1 MREGFD
7 GGFIHSQPV
16 GFSLGRKAEA
26 ILLFAA
32 GYLRLERL
40 SLGIG
45 TPQEGVPGSTGFV
58 LSHEHGV
65 VVVCAF
71 IENLRPDAGFYY
83 LTADPPFHEVGE
95 HPAIVCRC
103 RRQGEFFFLFRL
115 GRRRDVA
122 GAFFT
127 ESQHRVHKLYPFHLD
142 KIIKGAGKQK
152 TSTIHLNLFPAE
164 ANEISNIFMEFT
176 DNVHKQMGF
185 IGKDIPT
192 FESLEA
198 NGAEITSLTF
208 TASGIG
214 LTMDEIPKFLS
225 THDFYLYAKVKGLDV
240 DVPIDKVTNAVISKP
255 VDGEV
260 RIRDRCFFPA
270 YRVVYENG
278 NSIIRI
284 GKGISVALK
293 AEENRIT
300 VHTDRLDTLSD
311 FIIEADFF
319 IELVEQGELTLN
331 GVTIPLN
338 GASLS
343 DLQERKKILEY
354 CKDVKKMLD
363 YLGVTEELL
372 LNDLSE
378 NDEKNLRNFTGAV
391 LYNRKIGF
399 PTIEQDQFYGAFK
412 IANLVIWIWA
422 KRQSDGMYNIDSFFK
437 LHQITLFAEDDVDFK
452 RPVQA
457 SQFVLFDK
465 KGLVHISN
473 MDYERVYSG
482 ITQTPHSPEYCTKV
496 NFLVLDMI
504 GAYDEQAKH
513 DEKLL
518 NLAEKICDWLKSIES
533 VIDPEVLLLNKLQIT
548 KRRRTL
554 STSEIIELAKLTENS
569 YPPATRC
576 GAYLL
581 MDADEEAQKCFDEL
595 PLIAQE
601 EFLKYPICHFGK
613 LTMKEDKPNG

>member
-1 MREGFD
+1 MPSVNTKRIEESATTALKAALLRCPILDSYIDSNDKTPSWDGTVFVSKSEKTKKENLAGRVPIQIKGTEKVIVSDTATFSCSVADLNNYYKD
-7 GGFIHSQPV
+7 GGCV
-16 GFSLGRKAEA
+16 
-26 ILLFAA
+26 
-32 GYLRLERL
+32 
-40 SLGIG
+40 
-45 TPQEGVPGSTGFV
+45 
-58 LSHEHGV
+58 
-65 VVVCAF
+65 
-71 IENLRPDAGFYY
+71 
-83 LTADPPFHEVGE
+83 
-95 HPAIVCRC
+95 
-103 RRQGEFFFLFRL
+103 FFLISVDLSSGNSRIFYKTL
-115 GRRRDVA
+115 LVVD
-122 GAFFT
+122 
-127 ESQHRVHKLYPFHLD
+127 LD

-152 TSTIHLNLFPAE
+152 TSTIHLNLFPTA
-164 ANEISNIFMEFT
+164 ANEISSIFMEFT

-198 NGAEITSLTF
+198 SGAEITSLTF

-214 LTMDEIPKFLS
+214 LTLDEIPKFLS
-225 THDFYLYAKVKGLDV
+225 THDFYLYAKVKGLDM
-240 DVPIDKVTNAVISKP
+240 DVPIDKVTNAIISKP

-260 RIRDRCFFPA
+260 RIKDRCFFSA

-278 NSIIRI
+278 NPIIRI

-293 AEENRIT
+293 AEKNRIT
-300 VHTDRLDTLSD
+300 VHTDRPDTLSD

-343 DLQERKKILEY
+343 DLQERKKTLEY

-399 PTIEQDQFYGAFK
+399 PNMEQDQFYGAFK

-422 KRQSDGMYNIDSFFK
+422 KRQSDGMYSIDSFFK
-437 LHQITLFAEDDVDFK
+437 LHQIALFTDDDVDLK
-452 RPVQA
+452 KPIQT

-473 MDYERVYSG
+473 MDYELVYSD
-482 ITQTPHSPEYCTKV
+482 ISQTPPSPEYCTKV

-518 NLAEKICDWLKSIES
+518 NLAERICDWLKSIES
-533 VIDPEVLLLNKLQIT
+533 MIDPEVLLLNKLQIT

-613 LTMKEDKPNG
+613 LTTKEDKTNG

>member
-1 MREGFD
+1 MPSANTKRIEESATTALKAALLRCPILDSYIDSNDKTPSWDGTVFVYKSEMTKKENLAGRVPIQIKGTEKVIVSDTATFSCSVADLNNYYKD
-7 GGFIHSQPV
+7 GGCV
-16 GFSLGRKAEA
+16 
-26 ILLFAA
+26 
-32 GYLRLERL
+32 
-40 SLGIG
+40 
-45 TPQEGVPGSTGFV
+45 
-58 LSHEHGV
+58 
-65 VVVCAF
+65 
-71 IENLRPDAGFYY
+71 
-83 LTADPPFHEVGE
+83 
-95 HPAIVCRC
+95 
-103 RRQGEFFFLFRL
+103 FFLISVDLSSGNSRIFYKTL
-115 GRRRDVA
+115 LVVD
-122 GAFFT
+122 
-127 ESQHRVHKLYPFHLD
+127 LD

-152 TSTIHLNLFPAE
+152 TSTIHLNLFPTE
-164 ANEISNIFMEFT
+164 ANEISSIFMGFT

-198 NGAEITSLTF
+198 SGAEITSLTF

-214 LTMDEIPKFLS
+214 LTLDEIPKFLS
-225 THDFYLYAKVKGLDV
+225 THAFYLYAKVKGLDV
-240 DVPIDKVTNAVISKP
+240 DVPIDKVTNAIISKP

-260 RIRDRCFFPA
+260 RIKDRCFFSA

-278 NSIIRI
+278 NPIIRI

-300 VHTDRLDTLSD
+300 VHTDRPDTLSD

-343 DLQERKKILEY
+343 DLQERKKTLEY

-399 PTIEQDQFYGAFK
+399 PNMEQDQFYGAFK

-422 KRQSDGMYNIDSFFK
+422 KRQLDGMYSIDSFFK
-437 LHQITLFAEDDVDFK
+437 LHQIALFTDDDVDLK
-452 RPVQA
+452 KPIQA

-473 MDYERVYSG
+473 MDYELVYSD
-482 ITQTPHSPEYCTKV
+482 ISQTPPSPEYCTKV

-504 GAYDEQAKH
+504 GAYDEQTKH

-518 NLAEKICDWLKSIES
+518 NLAERICDWLKSIES
-533 VIDPEVLLLNKLQIT
+533 MIDPEVLLLNKLQIT

-613 LTMKEDKPNG
+613 PTMKEDKTNG

>member
-1 MREGFD
+1 MPSANTKRIEESATTALKAALLRCPILDSYIDSNDKTPSWDGTVFVYKSEKTKKENLASRVPIQIKGTEKVIVSDTATFSCSVADLNNYYKD
-7 GGFIHSQPV
+7 GGCV
-16 GFSLGRKAEA
+16 
-26 ILLFAA
+26 
-32 GYLRLERL
+32 
-40 SLGIG
+40 
-45 TPQEGVPGSTGFV
+45 
-58 LSHEHGV
+58 
-65 VVVCAF
+65 
-71 IENLRPDAGFYY
+71 
-83 LTADPPFHEVGE
+83 
-95 HPAIVCRC
+95 
-103 RRQGEFFFLFRL
+103 FFLISVDLSSGNSRIFYKTL
-115 GRRRDVA
+115 LVVD
-122 GAFFT
+122 
-127 ESQHRVHKLYPFHLD
+127 LN

-152 TSTIHLNLFPAE
+152 TSTIHLNLFPTE
-164 ANEISNIFMEFT
+164 AKEISSIFMEFT

-214 LTMDEIPKFLS
+214 LTLDEIPKFLS

-240 DVPIDKVTNAVISKP
+240 DVPIDKVTNAIISKP

-260 RIRDRCFFPA
+260 RIKDRRFFSA

-278 NSIIRI
+278 NPIIRI

-300 VHTDRLDTLSD
+300 VHTDRPDTLSD

-338 GASLS
+338 GASLT
-343 DLQERKKILEY
+343 DLQERKKNLEY

-399 PTIEQDQFYGAFK
+399 PNMEQDQFYGAFK

-422 KRQSDGMYNIDSFFK
+422 KRQLDGMYSIDSFFK
-437 LHQITLFAEDDVDFK
+437 LHQIALFTDDDVDLK
-452 RPVQA
+452 KPIQT

-473 MDYERVYSG
+473 MDYEMVYSD
-482 ITQTPHSPEYCTKV
+482 ISQTLPSPEYCTKV

-504 GAYDEQAKH
+504 GAYDEQTRH

-518 NLAEKICDWLKSIES
+518 NLAEKICDWLKNIES
-533 VIDPEVLLLNKLQIT
+533 MIDPEVLLLNKLQIT

-554 STSEIIELAKLTENS
+554 SMSEIIELAKLTENS

-613 LTMKEDKPNG
+613 LTMKEDKTNG

>member
-1 MREGFD
+1 MLIIDNINKTVKEDLQAGIQKGSKMSVAAACFSIYAYQELKKQLEGIEELRFIFTSPTFITEKASKAQREFYIPRISRERSLYGTEFEVKLRNELTQKAIAKECADWIRHKVVFKSNVTQEQMMGFMTVD
-7 GGFIHSQPV
+7 ESTYMPINGFTTVDLGCERGNNAYYPV
-16 GFSLGRKAEA
+16 QKTESFENANYFLK
-26 ILLFAA
+26 LFEQ
-32 GYLRLERL
+32 LWNDKKKL
-40 SLGIG
+40 
-45 TPQEGVPGSTGFV
+45 QEVTD
-58 LSHEHGV
+58 V
-65 VVVCAF
+65 V
-71 IENLRPDAGFYY
+71 IEN
-83 LTADPPFHEVGE
+83 
-95 HPAIVCRC
+95 
-103 RRQGEFFFLFRL
+103 
-115 GRRRDVA
+115 
-122 GAFFT
+122 
-127 ESQHRVHKLYPFHLD
+127 
-142 KIIKGAGKQK
+142 
-152 TSTIHLNLFPAE
+152 
-164 ANEISNIFMEFT
+164 IS
-176 DNVHKQMGF
+176 
-185 IGKDIPT
+185 
-192 FESLEA
+192 A
-198 NGAEITSLTF
+198 
-208 TASGIG
+208 
-214 LTMDEIPKFLS
+214 
-225 THDFYLYAKVKGLDV
+225 
-240 DVPIDKVTNAVISKP
+240 
-255 VDGEV
+255 
-260 RIRDRCFFPA
+260 A
-270 YRVVYENG
+270 YRENAPEYIYFVALY
-278 NSIIRI
+278 N
-284 GKGISVALK
+284 ISVALK

-300 VHTDRLDTLSD
+300 VHTDRPDTLSD

-338 GASLS
+338 GASLT
-343 DLQERKKILEY
+343 DLQERKKNLEY

-399 PTIEQDQFYGAFK
+399 PNMEQDQLYGAFK

-422 KRQSDGMYNIDSFFK
+422 KRQLDGMYSIDSFFK
-437 LHQITLFAEDDVDFK
+437 LHQIALFTDDDVDLK
-452 RPVQA
+452 KPIQA

-473 MDYERVYSG
+473 MDYEMVYSD
-482 ITQTPHSPEYCTKV
+482 ISQTPPSPEYCTKV

-504 GAYDEQAKH
+504 GAYDEQTRH

-533 VIDPEVLLLNKLQIT
+533 MIDPEVLLLNKLQIT

-554 STSEIIELAKLTENS
+554 SMSEIIELAKLTENS

-613 LTMKEDKPNG
+613 PTMKEDKTNG

>member
-1 MREGFD
+1 MPSANTKRIEESATTALKAALLRCPILDSYIDSNDKTPSWDGTVFVYKSEETKKENLAGRVPIQIKGTEKVIVSDTATFSCSVADLNNYYKD
-7 GGFIHSQPV
+7 GGCV
-16 GFSLGRKAEA
+16 
-26 ILLFAA
+26 
-32 GYLRLERL
+32 
-40 SLGIG
+40 
-45 TPQEGVPGSTGFV
+45 
-58 LSHEHGV
+58 
-65 VVVCAF
+65 
-71 IENLRPDAGFYY
+71 
-83 LTADPPFHEVGE
+83 
-95 HPAIVCRC
+95 
-103 RRQGEFFFLFRL
+103 FFLISVDLSSGNSRIFYKTL
-115 GRRRDVA
+115 LVVD
-122 GAFFT
+122 
-127 ESQHRVHKLYPFHLD
+127 LD

-152 TSTIHLNLFPAE
+152 TSTIHLNLFPTE
-164 ANEISNIFMEFT
+164 ANEISSIFMEFT

-214 LTMDEIPKFLS
+214 LTLDEIPKFLS

-240 DVPIDKVTNAVISKP
+240 DVPIDKVTNAIVSKP

-260 RIRDRCFFPA
+260 RVRERCFFPA

-278 NSIIRI
+278 KPLIRI

-293 AEENRIT
+293 AEDNRIT
-300 VHTDRLDTLSD
+300 VHTDRPDTLSD

-319 IELVEQGELTLN
+319 VELVEQGELTLN

-338 GASLS
+338 GASLA
-343 DLQERKKILEY
+343 DLQERKKTLEY

-399 PTIEQDQFYGAFK
+399 PNMEHDQFYGAFK

-422 KRQSDGMYNIDSFFK
+422 KRQSDGMYSIDSFFK
-437 LHQITLFAEDDVDFK
+437 LHQIALFTEDDVDLK
-452 RPVQA
+452 KPIQA

-473 MDYERVYSG
+473 MDYEMVYSG
-482 ITQTPHSPEYCTKV
+482 ITQTPPSAEYCTKV

-518 NLAEKICDWLKSIES
+518 DLAEKICEWLMSIEPM
-533 VIDPEVLLLNKLQIT
+533 IDPEILLLNKIHIT

-554 STSEIIELAKLTENS
+554 SMSEIVDLAKLTES
-569 YPPATRC
+569 KYPPATRC

-581 MDADEEAQKCFDEL
+581 MDADKEAQECFDEL
-595 PLIAQE
+595 SPIAQE
-601 EFLKYPICHFGK
+601 EFIKYPICHFGK
-613 LTMKEDKPNG
+613 LTMKEDILNG

>member
-1 MREGFD
+1 MPSANTKRIEESATTALKAALLRCPILDSYIDSNDKTPSWDGTVFVYKSEMTKKENLAGRVPIQIKGTEKVIVSDTATFSCSVADLNNYYKD
-7 GGFIHSQPV
+7 GGCV
-16 GFSLGRKAEA
+16 
-26 ILLFAA
+26 
-32 GYLRLERL
+32 
-40 SLGIG
+40 
-45 TPQEGVPGSTGFV
+45 
-58 LSHEHGV
+58 
-65 VVVCAF
+65 
-71 IENLRPDAGFYY
+71 
-83 LTADPPFHEVGE
+83 
-95 HPAIVCRC
+95 
-103 RRQGEFFFLFRL
+103 FFLISVDLSSGNSRIFYKTL
-115 GRRRDVA
+115 LVVD
-122 GAFFT
+122 
-127 ESQHRVHKLYPFHLD
+127 LN

-152 TSTIHLNLFPAE
+152 TSTIHLNLFPTE
-164 ANEISNIFMEFT
+164 ANEISSIFMEFT

-214 LTMDEIPKFLS
+214 LTLDEIPKFLS
-225 THDFYLYAKVKGLDV
+225 THAFYLYAKVKGLDV
-240 DVPIDKVTNAVISKP
+240 DVPIDKVTNAIISKP

-260 RIRDRCFFPA
+260 RIKDRRFFSA

-278 NSIIRI
+278 NPIIRI

-300 VHTDRLDTLSD
+300 VHTDRPDTLSD
-311 FIIEADFF
+311 FIIEAGFF
-319 IELVEQGELTLN
+319 IELVEQEELTLN

-338 GASLS
+338 GASLT
-343 DLQERKKILEY
+343 DLQERKKNLEY

-399 PTIEQDQFYGAFK
+399 PNMEQDQFYGAFK

-422 KRQSDGMYNIDSFFK
+422 KRQLDGMYSIDSFFK
-437 LHQITLFAEDDVDFK
+437 LHQIALFTDDDVDLK
-452 RPVQA
+452 KPIQA

-473 MDYERVYSG
+473 MDYEMVYSD
-482 ITQTPHSPEYCTKV
+482 ISQTPPSPEYCTKV

-504 GAYDEQAKH
+504 GAYDEQTRH

-533 VIDPEVLLLNKLQIT
+533 MIDPEVLLLNKLQIT

-554 STSEIIELAKLTENS
+554 SMSEIIELAKLTENS

-613 LTMKEDKPNG
+613 PTMKEDKTNG

>member
-1 MREGFD
+1 MPSANTKRIEESATTALKAALLRCPILDSYIDSNDKTPSWDGTVFVYKSEETKKENLAGRVPIQIKGTEKVIVSDTATFSCSVADLNNYYKD
-7 GGFIHSQPV
+7 GGCV
-16 GFSLGRKAEA
+16 
-26 ILLFAA
+26 
-32 GYLRLERL
+32 
-40 SLGIG
+40 
-45 TPQEGVPGSTGFV
+45 
-58 LSHEHGV
+58 
-65 VVVCAF
+65 
-71 IENLRPDAGFYY
+71 
-83 LTADPPFHEVGE
+83 
-95 HPAIVCRC
+95 
-103 RRQGEFFFLFRL
+103 FFLISVDLSSGNSRIFYKTL
-115 GRRRDVA
+115 LVVD
-122 GAFFT
+122 
-127 ESQHRVHKLYPFHLD
+127 LD
-142 KIIKGAGKQK
+142 KIIKGAGKQE
-152 TSTIHLNLFPAE
+152 TSTIHLNLFPTE
-164 ANEISNIFMEFT
+164 ANEISSIFMEFT

-214 LTMDEIPKFLS
+214 LTLDEIPKFLS

-240 DVPIDKVTNAVISKP
+240 DVPIDKVTNAIVSKP

-260 RIRDRCFFPA
+260 RVRERCFFPA

-278 NSIIRI
+278 KPLIRI

-293 AEENRIT
+293 AEDNRIT
-300 VHTDRLDTLSD
+300 VHTDRPDTLSD

-319 IELVEQGELTLN
+319 VELVEQGELTLN

-338 GASLS
+338 GASLA
-343 DLQERKKILEY
+343 DLQERKKTLEY

-399 PTIEQDQFYGAFK
+399 PNMEHDQFYGAFK

-422 KRQSDGMYNIDSFFK
+422 KRQSDGMYSIDSFFK
-437 LHQITLFAEDDVDFK
+437 LHQIALFTEDDVDLK
-452 RPVQA
+452 KPIQA

-473 MDYERVYSG
+473 MDYEMVYSG
-482 ITQTPHSPEYCTKV
+482 ITQTPPSAEYCTKV

-518 NLAEKICDWLKSIES
+518 DLAEKICEWLMSIEPM
-533 VIDPEVLLLNKLQIT
+533 IDPEILLLNKIQIT

-554 STSEIIELAKLTENS
+554 SMSEIVDLAKLTES
-569 YPPATRC
+569 KYPPATRC

-581 MDADEEAQKCFDEL
+581 MDADKEAQECFDEL
-595 PLIAQE
+595 SPIAQE
-601 EFLKYPICHFGK
+601 EFIKYPICHFGK
-613 LTMKEDKPNG
+613 LTMKEDILNG

>member
-1 MREGFD
+1 MPSANTKRIEESATTALKAALLRCPILDSYIDSNDKTPSWDGTVFVYKSENTKKENLAGRVPIQIKGTEKVIVSDTATFSCSVADLNNYYKD
-7 GGFIHSQPV
+7 GGCV
-16 GFSLGRKAEA
+16 
-26 ILLFAA
+26 
-32 GYLRLERL
+32 
-40 SLGIG
+40 
-45 TPQEGVPGSTGFV
+45 
-58 LSHEHGV
+58 
-65 VVVCAF
+65 
-71 IENLRPDAGFYY
+71 
-83 LTADPPFHEVGE
+83 
-95 HPAIVCRC
+95 
-103 RRQGEFFFLFRL
+103 FFLISVDLSSGYSRIFYKTL
-115 GRRRDVA
+115 LVVD
-122 GAFFT
+122 
-127 ESQHRVHKLYPFHLD
+127 LD

-152 TSTIHLNLFPAE
+152 TSTIHLNLFPTE
-164 ANEISNIFMEFT
+164 ANEISSIFMGFT

-198 NGAEITSLTF
+198 SGAEITSLTF

-214 LTMDEIPKFLS
+214 LTLDEIPKFLS

-240 DVPIDKVTNAVISKP
+240 DIPIDKVTNAIISKP

-260 RIRDRCFFPA
+260 RIKDRCFFSA

-278 NSIIRI
+278 NPIIRI

-300 VHTDRLDTLSD
+300 VHTDRPDTLSD

-338 GASLS
+338 GASLT
-343 DLQERKKILEY
+343 DLQERKKNLEY

-399 PTIEQDQFYGAFK
+399 PNMEQDQFYGAFK

-422 KRQSDGMYNIDSFFK
+422 KRQLDGMYSIDSFFK
-437 LHQITLFAEDDVDFK
+437 LHQIALFIDDDVDLK
-452 RPVQA
+452 KPIQT

-473 MDYERVYSG
+473 MDYEMVYSD
-482 ITQTPHSPEYCTKV
+482 ISQTPLSPEYCTKV

-504 GAYDEQAKH
+504 GAYDEQTKH

-533 VIDPEVLLLNKLQIT
+533 MIDPEVLLLNKLQIT

-554 STSEIIELAKLTENS
+554 SMSEIIELAKLTENS

-595 PLIAQE
+595 PLITQD

-613 LTMKEDKPNG
+613 LAMKEDKNNG

>member
-1 MREGFD
+1 MPSANTKRIEESATTALKAALLRCPILDSYIDSNDKTPSWDGTVFVYKSENTKKENLAGRVPIQIKGTEKVIVSDTATFSCSVADLNNYYKD
-7 GGFIHSQPV
+7 GGCV
-16 GFSLGRKAEA
+16 
-26 ILLFAA
+26 
-32 GYLRLERL
+32 
-40 SLGIG
+40 
-45 TPQEGVPGSTGFV
+45 
-58 LSHEHGV
+58 
-65 VVVCAF
+65 
-71 IENLRPDAGFYY
+71 
-83 LTADPPFHEVGE
+83 
-95 HPAIVCRC
+95 
-103 RRQGEFFFLFRL
+103 FFLISVDLSSGYSRIFYKTL
-115 GRRRDVA
+115 LVVD
-122 GAFFT
+122 
-127 ESQHRVHKLYPFHLD
+127 LD

-152 TSTIHLNLFPAE
+152 TSTIHLNLFPTE
-164 ANEISNIFMEFT
+164 ANEISSIFMEFT

-198 NGAEITSLTF
+198 SGAEITSLTF

-214 LTMDEIPKFLS
+214 LTLDEIPKFLS

-240 DVPIDKVTNAVISKP
+240 DIPIDKVTNAIISKP

-260 RIRDRCFFPA
+260 RIKDRCFFSA

-278 NSIIRI
+278 NPIIRI

-300 VHTDRLDTLSD
+300 VHTDRPDTLSD

-338 GASLS
+338 GASLT
-343 DLQERKKILEY
+343 DLQERKKNLEY

-399 PTIEQDQFYGAFK
+399 PNMEQDQFYGAFK

-422 KRQSDGMYNIDSFFK
+422 KRQLDGMYSIDSFFK
-437 LHQITLFAEDDVDFK
+437 LHQIALFIDDDVDLK
-452 RPVQA
+452 KPIQT

-473 MDYERVYSG
+473 MDYEMVYSD
-482 ITQTPHSPEYCTKV
+482 ISQTPLSPEYCTKV

-504 GAYDEQAKH
+504 GAYDEQTKH

-533 VIDPEVLLLNKLQIT
+533 MIDPEVLLLNKLQIT

-554 STSEIIELAKLTENS
+554 SMSEIIELAKLTENS

-595 PLIAQE
+595 PLITQD

-613 LTMKEDKPNG
+613 LAMKEDKNNG

>member
-1 MREGFD
+1 MPSANTKRIEESATTALKAALLRCPILDSYIDSNDKTPSWDGTVFVYKSEETKKENLAGRVPIQIKGTEKVIVSDTATFSCSVADLNNYYKD
-7 GGFIHSQPV
+7 GGCV
-16 GFSLGRKAEA
+16 
-26 ILLFAA
+26 
-32 GYLRLERL
+32 
-40 SLGIG
+40 
-45 TPQEGVPGSTGFV
+45 
-58 LSHEHGV
+58 
-65 VVVCAF
+65 
-71 IENLRPDAGFYY
+71 
-83 LTADPPFHEVGE
+83 
-95 HPAIVCRC
+95 
-103 RRQGEFFFLFRL
+103 FFLISVDLSSGNSRIFYKTL
-115 GRRRDVA
+115 LVVD
-122 GAFFT
+122 
-127 ESQHRVHKLYPFHLD
+127 LD

-152 TSTIHLNLFPAE
+152 TSTIHLNLFPTE
-164 ANEISNIFMEFT
+164 ANEISSIFMEFT

-214 LTMDEIPKFLS
+214 LTLDEIPKFLS

-240 DVPIDKVTNAVISKP
+240 DVPIDKVTNAIVSKP

-260 RIRDRCFFPA
+260 RVRERCFFPA

-278 NSIIRI
+278 KPLIRI

-293 AEENRIT
+293 AEDNRIT
-300 VHTDRLDTLSD
+300 VHTDRPDTLSD

-319 IELVEQGELTLN
+319 VELVEQGELTLN

-338 GASLS
+338 GASLA
-343 DLQERKKILEY
+343 DLQERKKTLEY

-399 PTIEQDQFYGAFK
+399 PNMEHDQFYGAFK

-422 KRQSDGMYNIDSFFK
+422 KRQSDGMYSIDSFFK
-437 LHQITLFAEDDVDFK
+437 LHQIALFTDDDVDLK
-452 RPVQA
+452 KPVQA

-473 MDYERVYSG
+473 MDYELVYSD
-482 ITQTPHSPEYCTKV
+482 ISQTPPSPEYCTKV

-504 GAYDEQAKH
+504 GAYDEQTKH

-518 NLAEKICDWLKSIES
+518 NLAERICDWLKSIES
-533 VIDPEVLLLNKLQIT
+533 MIDPEVLLLNKLQIT

-613 LTMKEDKPNG
+613 LTMKEDKTNG

>member
-1 MREGFD
+1 MPSANTKRIEESATTALKAALLRCPILDSYIDSNDKTPSWDGTVFVYKSEMTKKENLAGRVPIQIKGTEKVIVSDTATFSCSVADLNNYYKD
-7 GGFIHSQPV
+7 GGCV
-16 GFSLGRKAEA
+16 
-26 ILLFAA
+26 
-32 GYLRLERL
+32 
-40 SLGIG
+40 
-45 TPQEGVPGSTGFV
+45 
-58 LSHEHGV
+58 
-65 VVVCAF
+65 
-71 IENLRPDAGFYY
+71 
-83 LTADPPFHEVGE
+83 
-95 HPAIVCRC
+95 
-103 RRQGEFFFLFRL
+103 FFLISVDLSSGNSRIFYKTL
-115 GRRRDVA
+115 LVVD
-122 GAFFT
+122 
-127 ESQHRVHKLYPFHLD
+127 LN

-152 TSTIHLNLFPAE
+152 TSTIHLNLFPTE
-164 ANEISNIFMEFT
+164 ANEISSIFMEFT

-214 LTMDEIPKFLS
+214 LTLDEIPKFLS
-225 THDFYLYAKVKGLDV
+225 THAFYLYAKVKGLDV
-240 DVPIDKVTNAVISKP
+240 DVPIDKVTNAIISKP

-260 RIRDRCFFPA
+260 RIKDRCFFSS

-278 NSIIRI
+278 NPIIRI

-300 VHTDRLDTLSD
+300 VHTDRPDTLSD
-311 FIIEADFF
+311 FIIEAGFF
-319 IELVEQGELTLN
+319 IELVEQEELTLN

-338 GASLS
+338 GASLT
-343 DLQERKKILEY
+343 DLQERKKNLEY

-399 PTIEQDQFYGAFK
+399 PNMEQDQFYGAFK

-422 KRQSDGMYNIDSFFK
+422 KRQLDGMYSIDSFFK
-437 LHQITLFAEDDVDFK
+437 LHQIALFTDDDVDLK
-452 RPVQA
+452 KPIQA

-473 MDYERVYSG
+473 MDYEMVYSD
-482 ITQTPHSPEYCTKV
+482 ISQTPPSPEYCTKV

-504 GAYDEQAKH
+504 GAYDEQTRH

-533 VIDPEVLLLNKLQIT
+533 MIDPEVLLLNKLQIT

-554 STSEIIELAKLTENS
+554 SMSEIIELAKLTENS

-613 LTMKEDKPNG
+613 PTMKEDKTNG

>member
-1 MREGFD
+1 MPSANTKRIEESATTALKAALLRCPILDSYIDSNDKTPSWDGTVFVYKSEKTKKEIRAGRIPIQIKGSEKVIVSDTATFSCSVADLNNYYKD
-7 GGFIHSQPV
+7 GGCV
-16 GFSLGRKAEA
+16 
-26 ILLFAA
+26 
-32 GYLRLERL
+32 
-40 SLGIG
+40 
-45 TPQEGVPGSTGFV
+45 
-58 LSHEHGV
+58 
-65 VVVCAF
+65 
-71 IENLRPDAGFYY
+71 
-83 LTADPPFHEVGE
+83 
-95 HPAIVCRC
+95 
-103 RRQGEFFFLFRL
+103 FFLISVDLSSGNSRIFYKTL
-115 GRRRDVA
+115 LVVD
-122 GAFFT
+122 
-127 ESQHRVHKLYPFHLD
+127 LD

-152 TSTIHLNLFPAE
+152 TSTIHLNLFPTA
-164 ANEISNIFMEFT
+164 ANEISSIFMEFT
-176 DNVHKQMGF
+176 DNAHKQMGF

-198 NGAEITSLTF
+198 SGAEITSLTF

-214 LTMDEIPKFLS
+214 LTLDEIPKFLS

-240 DVPIDKVTNAVISKP
+240 DVPIDKVTNAIISKP

-260 RIRDRCFFPA
+260 RIKDRCFFSA

-278 NSIIRI
+278 NPIIRI

-293 AEENRIT
+293 AEKNRIT
-300 VHTDRLDTLSD
+300 VHTDRPDTLSD

-343 DLQERKKILEY
+343 DLQERKKTLEY

-399 PTIEQDQFYGAFK
+399 PNMEQDQFYGAFK

-422 KRQSDGMYNIDSFFK
+422 KRQSDGMYSIDSFFK
-437 LHQITLFAEDDVDFK
+437 LHQIALFTDDDVDLK
-452 RPVQA
+452 KPIQT

-473 MDYERVYSG
+473 MDYELVYSD
-482 ITQTPHSPEYCTKV
+482 ISQTPPSPEYCMKV

-518 NLAEKICDWLKSIES
+518 NLAERICDWLKSIES
-533 VIDPEVLLLNKLQIT
+533 MIDPEVLLLNKLQIT

-613 LTMKEDKPNG
+613 LTTKEDKTNG